1 MEVKMTEVDKILN
14 ILKALGCKIYINSNK
29 KLRITNQNKIPSNVL
44 EQIKVYEPE
53 IRNKIS
59 LRVNSGVGSELAI
72 LLKRYGVVLQEVC
85 SCNNKLDMLDAKG
98 ADWAKQNSVEIIR
111 EMKKEAM
118 LNKLPFS
125 DKAAK
130 ILLKRAISR
139 SIQQSANF
147 S

>member
-1 MEVKMTEVDKILN
+1 MTEVDKILN

-53 IRNKIS
+53 IKNKIS

-72 LLKRYGVVLQEVC
+72 LLKRYGVVLQDVC

-98 ADWAKQNSVEIIR
+98 ADWARQNSVEIIR
-111 EMKKEAM
+111 EMKKEATI
-118 LNKLPFS
+118 NQLPFS
-125 DKAAK
+125 DKAAR